1 MSDLELAPVEPTQ
14 TSKVSCTPDLTGL
27 SRSEFVSA
35 VVHLY
40 RGELGETTAWR
51 TRIDT
56 TTHWAI
62 VLSATTLTFILS
74 DKASSRHVMIPIV
87 GLFVTFLLMMEARR
101 YRFFDIWR
109 SRVRL
114 LEINFYRPILNG
126 QPPEMDEWAETLAHD
141 LEWPHMHMPWWEAVG
156 RRLRRNYQWIYIVL
170 LASWF
175 IVLASNPEPATSFA
189 EIVSRAAVGP
199 LPGSVTMMMT
209 LAFYSGLLLL
219 GGYSY
224 WSSRI
229 AHRLPAGHPERLRA
243 EYRERE

>member
-1 MSDLELAPVEPTQ
+1 MMTNPEQADQDLPHTPELTQ
-14 TSKVSCTPDLTGL
+14 L
-27 SRSEFVSA
+27 SRSEFIA
-35 VVHLY
+35 AIVHLY
-40 RGELGETTAWR
+40 RGELGEAAVWR
-51 TRIDT
+51 SRIDT

-74 DKASSRHVMIPIV
+74 DKGSDRHVMIPIV

-126 QPPEMDEWAETLAHD
+126 TPPEMTEWAQMLAHD
-141 LEWPHMHMPWWEAVG
+141 LQWPHTRMPWWEAAG

-175 IVLASNPEPATSFA
+175 IVLTSHPEPTTSVA
-189 EIVSRAAVGP
+189 EIVARAAVGP
-199 LPGSVTMMMT
+199 IPGIVTMGAMF
-209 LAFYSGLLLL
+209 LFYAGLLTL

-229 AHRLPAGHPERLRA
+229 AHRLPAGHPGRLQA
-243 EYRERE
+243 EYRKRE